1 MFCVVCVRSRQRDR
15 HLERSHLLFAALV
28 FLAVAFVLVHVS
40 SGTCECESLC
50 FKREA
55 ISFIIK

>member
-28 FLAVAFVLVHVS
+28 FLAVAFVSWYMCLQAPVNASPSVLKGKLS
-40 SGTCECESLC
+40 VL
-50 FKREA
+50 
-55 ISFIIK
+55 